1 MGASPIKNTE
11 IISSS
16 VLYLSVAL
24 VSASGLM
31 LEITLTRM
39 FSILFDYHFAFL
51 LISFSILGLG
61 TGGMTV
67 LKLQKLSQKI
77 FYRIALPA
85 SSGLMALS
93 ILFMTVSILKIPAFQ
108 RSVWVLILTV
118 IPFFFAGIFISAV
131 FRLVPE
137 KSHRLYAADLM
148 GASLGTILA
157 LILLKLGV
165 INAHLVVAMVALTP
179 MILLAWFSG
188 SNPAQK
194 LVPIVVISGL
204 VILLFV
210 NVKFD
215 LLGVVPFGQLGTKDM
230 YHMMSRSP
238 GKTRIIDTKW
248 SAFGRTDLVMDETT
262 PDYRVLFVDGVAGS
276 VMFRYDG
283 NIESLRIP
291 TFLDAPEYFPFELT
305 PDEKKKKVLIIG
317 SGGGRE
323 ILTAL
328 LGGAEEITAVEVNRD
343 LVNLVKKYSDYNGR
357 IYSGLEKTK
366 VLVGEGRNFIRRS
379 KELYDIIMLTQPV
392 TRTARGP
399 DGFALA
405 ENFLFTVES
414 INDYLDHLQPDGQLS
429 VVTHGAGETL
439 RLIMTALAALET
451 RGIDTSSAMK
461 HIYSLGP
468 EASPL
473 FVLKK
478 SPFTENE
485 AEKIHLKMHE
495 LNFDNELAFIPFIK
509 QQQHKS
515 LLSDGTEY
523 YHYMLNAVL
532 YLLSQ
537 GLVTPEDIIEASNAD
552 IRSVTDNNPFFYKF
566 SLGLPRVV
574 KLALIISGIALAI
587 GMLIRPG
594 SRPPKKDRPAR
605 FRCLILFSLLGV
617 GFMLIE
623 IPLIQKFTLFLGQP
637 VYAMAVLL
645 FSLLAGVGLGSLTS
659 GHFWKS
665 GTVLKLQAASM
676 MVAVLVLLFIPL
688 LDHVFNLFL
697 GSSLSLRTAISF
709 FMLAPLGFFMGMPF
723 PLGLKSLEE
732 LGFTQYVPKM
742 WGINGLGSVL
752 GSALAIALAISYGFS
767 YALFL
772 GAALY
777 VSIALIHA
785 FRFQTVK
792 LGLNYLKNL

>member
-1 MGASPIKNTE
+1 MGVSSTKNTE
-11 IISSS
+11 IMSSR
-16 VLYLSVAL
+16 VLYLSIAL

-31 LEITLTRM
+31 LEITLSRM
-39 FSILFDYHFAFL
+39 FSILFDYHYAFL

-61 TGGMTV
+61 AGGMTV
-67 LKLQKLSQKI
+67 LKIQNLSQKI

-108 RSVWVLILTV
+108 RSVWVLVLTV

-137 KSHRLYAADLM
+137 KSHRLYAADLT

-165 INAHLVVAMVALTP
+165 INAHLVVAMVALMP
-179 MILLAWFSG
+179 MILFTRSNG

-194 LVPIVVISGL
+194 LVPIIVISGL
-204 VILLFV
+204 VIFLFI
-210 NVKFD
+210 NVKFH
-215 LLGVVPFGQLGTKDM
+215 LLGKVPFGQLDTKDM
-230 YHMMSRSP
+230 YHMMNRSP
-238 GKTRIIDTKW
+238 GKTSIMDTEW

-262 PDYRVLFVDGVAGS
+262 PGHRVLFVDGVAGT

-283 NIESLRIP
+283 NIESLKIP
-291 TFLDAPEYFPFELT
+291 EFLEAPEYFPFELT

-323 ILTAL
+323 VLTAL

-429 VVTHGAGETL
+429 VVTHGTGETL
-439 RLIMTALAALET
+439 RLIITGLEALKT
-451 RGIDTSSAMK
+451 RGIGTSSAMK

-468 EASPL
+468 EATPL
-473 FVLKK
+473 FVLRK
-478 SPFTENE
+478 SPFTKNE
-485 AEKIHLKMHE
+485 AEKIHQKMHE
-495 LNFDNELAFIPFIK
+495 FNFDNELTFIPFVEQMK
-509 QQQHKS
+509 QKF
-515 LLSDGTEY
+515 LLSDGSEY
-523 YHYMLNAVL
+523 EYYMLNEAL

-537 GLVTPEDIIEASNAD
+537 GLVTAEDIIEVSNID
-552 IRSVTDNNPFFYKF
+552 VRSVTDNNPFFYKF
-566 SLGLPRVV
+566 SLGLPLVV
-574 KLALIISGIALAI
+574 KLALIISGIALAV

-594 SRPPKKDRPAR
+594 SRPPKEDRPTR
-605 FRCLILFSLLGV
+605 FRNLILFSLLGV

-665 GTVLKLQAASM
+665 GTILKLQAASM
-676 MVAVLVLLFIPL
+676 MVAVLVLLFIPF
-688 LDHVFNLFL
+688 LDYIFNLFL
-697 GSSLSLRTAISF
+697 GSSLSWRTAISF

-723 PLGLKSLEE
+723 PLGIKSLEE

-752 GSALAIALAISYGFS
+752 GSALAIALAINYGFS

-777 VSIALIHA
+777 VSIALIHTL
-785 FRFQTVK
+785 RFQTVK

>member
-1 MGASPIKNTE
+1 MGVSPIKNTE
-11 IISSS
+11 IMSSS

-39 FSILFDYHFAFL
+39 FSILFDYHYAFL

-61 TGGMTV
+61 AGGMTV
-67 LKLQKLSQKI
+67 LKIQKLSQKI

-93 ILFMTVSILKIPAFQ
+93 ILFMIVSILKIPAFQ
-108 RSVWVLILTV
+108 RSVWVLVLTV

-137 KSHRLYAADLM
+137 KSHRLYAADLT

-165 INAHLVVAMVALTP
+165 INAHLVVAMVALMP
-179 MILLAWFSG
+179 MILFTWPSR
-188 SNPAQK
+188 SQK

-204 VILLFV
+204 VIFLFI
-210 NVKFD
+210 NVKFN
-215 LLGVVPFGQLGTKDM
+215 LLGVVPFGRQDTKDM
-230 YHMMSRSP
+230 YHMMNRSP
-238 GKTRIIDTKW
+238 GKTRIMDTQW

-262 PDYRVLFVDGVAGS
+262 PGRRVLFIDGVAGS

-291 TFLDAPEYFPFELT
+291 EFLEAPEYFPFELT

-366 VLVGEGRNFIRRS
+366 VLVAEGRNFIRRS

-429 VVTHGAGETL
+429 VVTHGTGETL
-439 RLIMTALAALET
+439 RLIITALDALET

-461 HIYSLGP
+461 HIYSVGP
-468 EASPL
+468 EATPL

-478 SPFTENE
+478 SPFTKNE
-485 AEKIHLKMHE
+485 AEKIHQKMHE
-495 LNFDNELAFIPFIK
+495 LDFDHELAFVPFIEQMK
-509 QQQHKS
+509 HKS
-515 LLSDGTEY
+515 LLSDGNEY
-523 YHYMLNAVL
+523 YHYMLNAAL

-537 GLVTPEDIIEASNAD
+537 GLVRPEDIIEASNAD
-552 IRSVTDNNPFFYKF
+552 VRSVTDNNPFFYKF

-574 KLALIISGIALAI
+574 KFTLIISGIALAM

-594 SRPPKKDRPAR
+594 SRSPKKDRPTR
-605 FRCLILFSLLGV
+605 FRYLILFSLLGV

-665 GTVLKLQAASM
+665 GTILKLQAASM
-676 MVAVLVLLFIPL
+676 MVAVLVLLFIPF
-688 LDHVFNLFL
+688 LDYIFNLFL
-697 GSSLSLRTAISF
+697 GSSLSWRTAISF

-723 PLGLKSLEE
+723 PLGIKSLEE

-752 GSALAIALAISYGFS
+752 GSALAIALAINYGFS

-777 VSIALIHA
+777 ISIALIHA
-785 FRFQTVK
+785 FRFQNVK